1 MITAKPIAL
10 DQVRWAIRACEEK
23 RGMEF
28 IATCFNACIERGE
41 MDSAFHL
48 PAGEYRRYAHLL
60 ADLVK
65 IERQILNILQG
76 RDALTGEPLLNE
88 EDDRATH
95 SVWVGHAAQGH
106 FELLTTDDQ
115 RSKALNAAHV
125 EALEVEARRNLIA
138 RQARFVFHNTAA
150 ERAQAIENAHAEAL
164 AENQRFDWLATRFAM
179 FWGGCDN
186 AARDEIVAIAW
197 EQARHMIE
205 AEVEDAHAEALIMN
219 ARCEVAQELA
229 EQYDLSLSEA
239 LELMAETVEKAHAE
253 ALIMNANYGSADQMA
268 EEFLIECDHAAALG
282 MNEAFD
288 TAVRVIKAMAGHDI
302 EAVLSG
308 VRAGLYRSSFEDV
321 HEVANMALRLVVNE
335 AHAEALAMDYQKH
348 QEDFYRSTPMMKAV
362 WVNLN
367 HEEAL
372 AMNEQYDLGELMAAD
387 HERQIVFYEL
397 DSSTQRLL
405 IELEHEAALWRNEC
419 LEA

>member
-115 RSKALNAAHV
+115 RSKALNAAHA

-150 ERAQAIENAHAEAL
+150 ERAQAIEDAHAEAL

-186 AARDEIVAIAW
+186 ATRAEIVAVAW
-197 EQARHMIE
+197 EQARHIIE
-205 AEVEDAHAEALIMN
+205 AEVEAAHAEAR
-219 ARCEVAQELA
+219 AF
-229 EQYDLSLSEA
+229 
-239 LELMAETVEKAHAE
+239 MAELVE
-253 ALIMNANYGSADQMA
+253 G
-268 EEFLIECDHAAALG
+268 DHA
-282 MNEAFD
+282 
-288 TAVRVIKAMAGHDI
+288 
-302 EAVLSG
+302 
-308 VRAGLYRSSFEDV
+308 
-321 HEVANMALRLVVNE
+321 
-335 AHAEALAMDYQKH
+335 
-348 QEDFYRSTPMMKAV
+348 
-362 WVNLN
+362 
-367 HEEAL
+367 EAL
-372 AMNEQYDLGELMAAD
+372 AMNEQYDLGAAMTAD
-387 HERQIVFYEL
+387 REHQIYFGRATARIQALIIDLSHEE
-397 DSSTQRLL
+397 
-405 IELEHEAALWRNEC
+405 ALWLNEC
-419 LEA
+419 VAA